1 MWIHY
6 IMSHLHLSKRLR
18 ACVAVLIFIVVP
30 AQHLQASE
38 WHEKF
43 VIGSWKLTAVLD
55 SSEISALDDDEA
67 QQLVGHV
74 MTISRDQVQLD
85 DRVCSS
91 PGFEVTKTETY
102 KLFREE
108 AHASAEKLGLPNPVT
123 AIEISCT
130 DVFIKSRN
138 RLVVHWKGFF
148 FDAIRM
154 PGKSH

>member
-1 MWIHY
+1 MF
-6 IMSHLHLSKRLR
+6 HLNLSNRLR
-18 ACVAVLIFIVVP
+18 AFLALLVLTIVP
-30 AQHLQASE
+30 AQHPQAAE

-43 VIGSWKLTAVLD
+43 VIGSWKLSAVLD
-55 SSEISALDDDEA
+55 SSDISALDDEEA
-67 QQLVGHV
+67 QQLVGHII
-74 MTISRDQVQLD
+74 TISRDKVQLD
-85 DRVCSS
+85 DRVCDS
-91 PGFEVTKTETY
+91 PGFEVTKAETY

-123 AIEISCT
+123 AIEVGCT

-154 PGKSH
+154 PSKAL

>member
-1 MWIHY
+1 M
-6 IMSHLHLSKRLR
+6 LHLNLSNRLR
-18 ACVAVLIFIVVP
+18 ASLAVLIIALVP
-30 AQHLQASE
+30 AQHLQASDRD
-38 WHEKF
+38 EKF

-55 SSEISALDDDEA
+55 SSDITALDDEEA
-67 QQLVGHV
+67 ERLVGHILR
-74 MTISRDQVQLD
+74 ISRDEIQLD

-91 PGFEVTKTETY
+91 PRFGVTKGETY

-123 AIEISCT
+123 AIEVSCT
-130 DVFIKSRN
+130 DVYIKSRN

-154 PGKSH
+154 PGKSL

>member
-1 MWIHY
+1 
-6 IMSHLHLSKRLR
+6 MSHLNLSNRIR
-18 ACVAVLIFIVVP
+18 AYLAALIFTILP

-74 MTISRDQVQLD
+74 ITISRDKVQLD
-85 DRVCSS
+85 DRVCPF
-91 PGFEVTKTETY
+91 PGFEVTKAETY
-102 KLFREE
+102 TLFREE

-123 AIEISCT
+123 AIEVSCT

-154 PGKSH
+154 PNKSL

>member
-1 MWIHY
+1 
-6 IMSHLHLSKRLR
+6 MSNLKLSNHLR
-18 ACVAVLIFIVVP
+18 ACLAVLTFTFMPV
-30 AQHLQASE
+30 QHLQAAE

-43 VIGSWKLTAVLD
+43 VIGSWKLSAVLD
-55 SSEISALDDDEA
+55 SSDISALDDEEA
-67 QQLVGHV
+67 EQLVGHII
-74 MTISRDQVQLD
+74 TISRDNVQLD
-85 DRVCSS
+85 DRVCDS
-91 PGFEVTKTETY
+91 PGFEVTKAETY

-123 AIEISCT
+123 AIEVGCT

-154 PGKSH
+154 PSKAL